1 MLDSTRIH
9 YFAKSIHR
17 CNGTGIP
24 LFHLGQLRVNGH
36 QDNSVFGL
44 VEQKSVHFVVVD
56 RLGVRGDDLA
66 GHADDLAAVRDNAV
80 DDVLVD

>member
-9 YFAKSIHR
+9 YSAKSIHT
-17 CNGTGIP
+17 CNGTDIP
-24 LFHLGQLRVNGH
+24 LFRLGRLHVNGH
-36 QDNSVFGL
+36 RDNSAFGL

-56 RLGVRGDDLA
+56 RLGVRVDDLA